1 MSMEAVASQHRLL
14 SEREKPAVNPWLIAV
29 TVSMATFMEVMDT
42 SIANVALR
50 YIAGGLAAGQSESTW
65 VLTSYLVSNAIILP
79 ISGWLSSVV
88 GRKRFYMMCVALF
101 TISSFL
107 CGIAPSLGLLL
118 FFRVLQGIGGGG
130 LAPSEQAILADTFEP
145 RQRGL
150 AFAIYGM
157 AVVVAPAIGPAL
169 GGWITDNVGWR
180 WIFFINIPVGVLS
193 LFLVHMLV
201 TDSPAA
207 VEEHKEVWK
216 SGKLKVDFLGF
227 GLVAL
232 GLGSLQ
238 VVLDK
243 GQEDDWFGS
252 QFITFF
258 AVCAAVGILGC
269 IIWELWGTDDPIVDL
284 PLFKN
289 VSFLTTNLAM
299 FATFF
304 VLLGTTQ
311 LLPQFTQE
319 SLGYDATKAGLILMP
334 GGFLIMCL
342 MPLVGRLVNIVQPKY
357 LIAFGLLV
365 MGMAMVHLTSL
376 DLQISFRT
384 LALARCFQTAG
395 MAFLFVPINT
405 AAYIGLP
412 KGKSNNA
419 SALINL
425 MRNLGGSVGV
435 SVAATMLA
443 RRSQFHQARLVAD
456 VSLTS
461 PGYLAAV
468 HNITGNL
475 LHAGVASLA
484 ASQMSLAMIYQSVQN
499 QASILSYLDV
509 FQVLAYGAWI
519 MIPLA
524 LLMKRTRPGEKVQAA
539 H

>member
-1 MSMEAVASQHRLL
+1 MTAAAAHPRLL
-14 SEREKPAVNPWLIAV
+14 AERRKPAVNPWLIAV

-88 GRKRFYMMCVALF
+88 GRKRFYMICVALF

-107 CGIAPSLGLLL
+107 CGIAPNLGLLL
-118 FFRVLQGIGGGG
+118 FFRVLQGMGGGG

-145 RQRGL
+145 KQRGL

-169 GGWITDNVGWR
+169 GGWITDTIGWR
-180 WIFFINIPVGVLS
+180 WIFFINIPVGALS
-193 LFLVHMLV
+193 LILTHLLV

-207 VEEHKEVWK
+207 VEEHNDVWK
-216 SGKLKVDFLGF
+216 SGKLKIDYVGF

-252 QFITFF
+252 HFITFF
-258 AVCAAVGILGC
+258 AVCGAIGILGC
-269 IIWELWGTDDPIVDL
+269 IVWELWVTDDPIVDL
-284 PLFKN
+284 PLFKDL
-289 VSFLTTNLAM
+289 SFLTTNLVM

-334 GGFLIMCL
+334 GGFVIMCM
-342 MPLVGRLVNIVQPKY
+342 MPFVGRLVNVVQPKY
-357 LIAFGLLV
+357 LIAFGLFT
-365 MGMAMVHLTSL
+365 MGCAMSHLTSL
-376 DLQISFRT
+376 DLQISFRV
-384 LALARCFQTAG
+384 LAIARCFQTFG

-419 SALINL
+419 SALVNL

-443 RRSQFHQARLVAD
+443 RRSQFHQSRLIGN
-456 VSLTS
+456 VSLDNPAYQS
-461 PGYLAAV
+461 AI
-468 HNITGNL
+468 HNITSTL
-475 LHAGVASLA
+475 VHAGSAAVA
-484 ASQMSLAMIYQSVQN
+484 ASQMAIAMIYNSVQN
-499 QASILSYLDV
+499 QASIMSYLDV
-509 FQVLAYGAWI
+509 FQVLAYGAWG
-519 MIPLA
+519 MIPLVF
-524 LLMKRTRPGEKVQAA
+524 LMKSTKAGEKVQAG

>member
-1 MSMEAVASQHRLL
+1 
-14 SEREKPAVNPWLIAV
+14 
-29 TVSMATFMEVMDT
+29 MATFMEVMDT

-79 ISGWLSSVV
+79 ISGWLSSVI
-88 GRKRFYMMCVALF
+88 GRKRFYMICVALF
-101 TISSFL
+101 TGSSFL
-107 CGIAPSLGLLL
+107 CGIAPNLPLLL
-118 FFRVLQGIGGGG
+118 LFRVLQGAGGGG
-130 LAPSEQAILADTFEP
+130 LAPSEQAILTDTFEP
-145 RQRGL
+145 KQRGL
-150 AFAIYGM
+150 AFALYGM

-169 GGWITDNVGWR
+169 GGIITDTIGWR
-180 WIFFINIPVGVLS
+180 WIFFINIPVGLLS
-193 LFLVHMLV
+193 LFLTHLLV

-207 VEEHKEVWK
+207 VEEQKEVWK
-216 SGKLKVDFLGF
+216 TGKLRVDFMGF

-252 QFITFF
+252 SFIIFF
-258 AVCAAVGILGC
+258 SVCAAVGILGC
-269 IIWELWGTDDPIVDL
+269 IIWELFITDDPIVDL
-284 PLFKN
+284 PLFRN
-289 VSFLTTNLAM
+289 MSFLTTNLVM

-334 GGFLIMCL
+334 GGFVIMCM
-342 MPLVGRLVNIVQPKY
+342 MPLVGRLVNIIQPKY

-365 MGMAMVHLTSL
+365 MGLAMRHLTTI
-376 DLQISFRT
+376 DLTISFGV
-384 LALARCFQTAG
+384 LALARAYQTFG

-443 RRSQFHQARLVAD
+443 RRSQFHQNRLVGD
-456 VSLTS
+456 VSLSS
-461 PGYLAAV
+461 PAYARTL
-468 HNITGNL
+468 HSMTL
-475 LHAGVASLA
+475 TLQHAGVA
-484 ASQMSLAMIYQSVQN
+484 ASDASHIALGMIYNTLQN

-509 FQVLAYGAWI
+509 FQVLAIGAWM
-519 MIPLA
+519 MIPLVF
-524 LLMKRTRPGEKVQAA
+524 LMKSVKPGEPVHAG

>member
-1 MSMEAVASQHRLL
+1 
-14 SEREKPAVNPWLIAV
+14 
-29 TVSMATFMEVMDT
+29 MATFMEVMDT

-79 ISGWLSSVV
+79 ISGWLSSVM
-88 GRKRFYMMCVALF
+88 GRKRFYMTCVALF
-101 TISSFL
+101 TGSSFL
-107 CGIAPSLGLLL
+107 CGIAPNLPLLL
-118 FFRVLQGIGGGG
+118 LFRVLQGAGGGG

-150 AFAIYGM
+150 AFALYGM

-169 GGWITDNVGWR
+169 GGWITDTIGWR
-180 WIFFINIPVGVLS
+180 WIFFINIPVGLLS
-193 LFLVHMLV
+193 LFLTHLLV

-207 VEEHKEVWK
+207 VEEHKDVWK
-216 SGKLKVDFLGF
+216 SGKLRVDFTGF
-227 GLVAL
+227 ALVAL

-252 QFITFF
+252 SFIIFF
-258 AVCAAVGILGC
+258 AICAAIGILGC
-269 IIWELWGTDDPIVDL
+269 VIWELFITDDPIVDL

-289 VSFLTTNLAM
+289 TSFLTTNLVM

-365 MGMAMVHLTSL
+365 MGLAMWHLTGI
-376 DLQISFRT
+376 DLQISFGV
-384 LALARCFQTAG
+384 LAEDRAFQTLG

-443 RRSQFHQARLVAD
+443 RRSQFHQTRLVGTVAAGSH
-456 VSLTS
+456 VYTAAIQHITS
-461 PGYLAAV
+461 TLIHGGAAAV
-468 HNITGNL
+468 TATHMAIGMVYN
-475 LHAGVASLA
+475 
-484 ASQMSLAMIYQSVQN
+484 SVQI
-499 QASILSYLDV
+499 QSSILSYLDV
-509 FQVLAYGAWI
+509 FQVLAYGSWL
-519 MIPLA
+519 MIPLVF
-524 LLMKRTRPGEKVQAA
+524 LMKSVKPGEKVQAG

>member
-1 MSMEAVASQHRLL
+1 MTAVASHPSRLL
-14 SEREKPAVNPWLIAV
+14 SERRKPAVNPWLIALV
-29 TVSMATFMEVMDT
+29 VSMATFMEVMDT

-79 ISGWLSSVV
+79 ISGWLSSVL
-88 GRKRFYMMCVALF
+88 GRKRFYMICVALF
-101 TISSFL
+101 TGSSFL
-107 CGIAPSLGLLL
+107 CGIAPNLPLLL
-118 FFRVLQGIGGGG
+118 FFRVLQGMGGGG
-130 LAPSEQAILADTFEP
+130 LAPSEQAILADTFSP
-145 RQRGL
+145 KQRGL
-150 AFAIYGM
+150 AFALYGM

-169 GGWITDNVGWR
+169 GGYITDNIGWR
-180 WIFFINIPVGVLS
+180 WIFFINIPIGVLS
-193 LFLVHMLV
+193 LVLVHLLV
-201 TDSPAA
+201 TDSANA
-207 VEEHKEVWK
+207 KQEHDDVWK
-216 SGKLKVDFLGF
+216 GGKLKVDFMGF

-252 QFITFF
+252 HFITFF
-258 AVCAAVGILGC
+258 AVCGVIGIVGC
-269 IIWELWGTDDPIVDL
+269 ILWELWGTDDPIVDL

-289 VSFLTTNLAM
+289 LSFLMTNIVM

-304 VLLGTTQ
+304 VLLSTTQ

-334 GGFLIMCL
+334 GGFVIMCL
-342 MPLVGRLVNIVQPKY
+342 MPFVGRLVNMVQPKY

-365 MGMAMVHLTSL
+365 MGMAMEHLTSL
-376 DLQISFRT
+376 DLQISFGV
-384 LALARCFQTAG
+384 LATARCFQTVG

-425 MRNLGGSVGV
+425 MRNLGGSIGV
-435 SVAATMLA
+435 SAAATMLA
-443 RRSQFHQARLVAD
+443 RRSQFHQTRLIGN
-456 VSLTS
+456 VSAS
-461 PGYLAAV
+461 DPAYIAAL
-468 HNITGNL
+468 HNITGTL
-475 LHAGVASLA
+475 LHAGVAA
-484 ASQMSLAMIYQSVQN
+484 AGAPQMAIATIYNSVQN
-499 QASILSYLDV
+499 QASIMSYLDV
-509 FQVLAYGAWI
+509 FQILAYGAWG
-519 MIPLA
+519 MIPLVF
-524 LLMKRTRPGEKVQAA
+524 LMKSVKPGEKVQAG